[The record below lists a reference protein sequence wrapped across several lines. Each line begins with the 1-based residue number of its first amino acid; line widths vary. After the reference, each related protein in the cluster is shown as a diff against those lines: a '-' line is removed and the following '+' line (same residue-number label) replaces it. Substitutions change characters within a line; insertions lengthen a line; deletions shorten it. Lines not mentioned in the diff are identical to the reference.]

1 MVMHSSWMMQFREGK
16 DATIHY
22 AAYRGGFHGKLP
34 GYWERRYRP
43 GSIGAQ
49 RLQTGHA
56 GFCARDQ
63 RLREKNKNWLY
74 HHPPEWASQLIP
86 KNGKASR
93 EPATAYLNAIDGV
106 GREARIAFLDIAK
119 ANNVKVLVTDY
130 CSTQTKM
137 ADSYAKNANRG
148 YISFAADRRELDQIP
163 AYPEVP

>member
-1 MVMHSSWMMQFREGK
+1 M
-16 DATIHY
+16 
-22 AAYRGGFHGKLP
+22 
-34 GYWERRYRP
+34 
-43 GSIGAQ
+43 
-49 RLQTGHA
+49 
-56 GFCARDQ
+56 
-63 RLREKNKNWLY
+63 
-74 HHPPEWASQLIP
+74 IP